1 MFSVNKCMRKKCP
14 TETDAF
20 EKEASDLTSP
30 DKKRLMQKLVVISKQ
45 LHEGKISPEQAATQ
59 KRLLR
64 AAANQKPV
72 VLKYRECMAQR
83 CEDAMYAMAA
93 STITYIQESI
103 EDRRVKRKPLGA
115 YKKKMAELNDAVRD
129 RTITPKLLIEALSD
143 LPP

>member
-1 MFSVNKCMRKKCP
+1 MRKKCP

-72 VLKYRECMAQR
+72 VLKYRECMEQR

-115 YKKKMAELNDAVRD
+115 YKKKMGELNDAVRD

>member
-1 MFSVNKCMRKKCP
+1 MRKKCP

-20 EKEASDLTSP
+20 ENEASDLTSP

-72 VLKYRECMAQR
+72 VLKYRECMEQR

-103 EDRRVKRKPLGA
+103 EDRRVKRKPLGS
-115 YKKKMAELNDAVRD
+115 YKKKMGELNDAVRD

>member
-1 MFSVNKCMRKKCP
+1 
-14 TETDAF
+14 
-20 EKEASDLTSP
+20 
-30 DKKRLMQKLVVISKQ
+30 MQKLVVISKQ

-72 VLKYRECMAQR
+72 VLKYRECMEQR

-103 EDRRVKRKPLGA
+103 EDRRVKRKPLGS
-115 YKKKMAELNDAVRD
+115 YKKKMGELNDAVRD